1 MEINEITQQLGNW
14 QQAKG
19 PLHRRLSVAFEHAIE
34 QGLILPGTRVP
45 AERSLAKA
53 LSLSRT
59 TVLAAYNTLKEERW
73 LESRTGSGTWVSS
86 GRASAARHRTHAAAV
101 SGASTVNVLQINDAD
116 VVDFGAGIT
125 APLAEL
131 PKELFFPDA
140 ETQNALLAERG
151 YMSVGLPRLRAA
163 IARLYT
169 KSGLP
174 TVTEQ
179 ILITSGA
186 QQAISLIASL
196 YIQRGDA
203 VLVENPTFFGA
214 LDAFRLAGA
223 RLSPVPVG
231 PDHVQASMVRDR
243 ILSAGPRLIYLTPTY
258 QNPTGAIMPES
269 TRQAVAAMA
278 DEFGIPVIEDHT
290 LSELSIEG
298 SPPGLIARYSKSG
311 TVLTV
316 GSMSKLFWAALRVG
330 WVRGP
335 VAAITQLTRVKTGSD
350 LGSPLIT
357 HAIAAQL
364 LTVLDQAKEIRR
376 EQLLR
381 RRDLLASL
389 LRERLPDWEFIEPR
403 GGLFLWVRL
412 PSGDARSFAQS
423 AARHGV
429 AVTPGSIFAS
439 DESNADHLRI
449 PFVLDEESLSVGV
462 NRLTAAWE
470 EYRESA
476 NARPARTTPIV

>member
-1 MEINEITQQLGNW
+1 M
-14 QQAKG
+14 
-19 PLHRRLSVAFEHAIE
+19 
-34 QGLILPGTRVP
+34 
-45 AERSLAKA
+45 
-53 LSLSRT
+53 
-59 TVLAAYNTLKEERW
+59 
-73 LESRTGSGTWVSS
+73 
-86 GRASAARHRTHAAAV
+86 
-101 SGASTVNVLQINDAD
+101 
-116 VVDFGAGIT
+116 
-125 APLAEL
+125 
-131 PKELFFPDA
+131 
-140 ETQNALLAERG
+140 
-151 YMSVGLPRLRAA
+151 
-163 IARLYT
+163 
-169 KSGLP
+169 
-174 TVTEQ
+174 
-179 ILITSGA
+179 
-186 QQAISLIASL
+186 
-196 YIQRGDA
+196 
-203 VLVENPTFFGA
+203 
-214 LDAFRLAGA
+214 
-223 RLSPVPVG
+223 
-231 PDHVQASMVRDR
+231 
-243 ILSAGPRLIYLTPTY
+243 YLTPTY

-290 LSELSIEG
+290 LSELSMEG
-298 SPPGLIARYSKSG
+298 SPPGLIARHSKSG

-335 VAAITQLTRVKTGSD
+335 VAAITQLTRVKTGAD
-350 LGSPLIT
+350 LGSPLMT

-449 PFVLDEESLSVGV
+449 PFVLDEESLGVGV

-470 EYRESA
+470 EYQGSA